1 MVYRVLILVAG
12 LHIVMMFAERLPVAR
27 VPEELRV
34 TTVRTDVIHDR
45 RFDVLALALTLH
57 AQRVREQEQLRESS
71 PAGVVTT

>member
-34 TTVRTDVIHDR
+34 ATVRTDVIHDR
-45 RFDVLALALTLH
+45 RLDVPAFALARC

-71 PAGVVTT
+71 PTGIVTT